1 MGCCLFAA
9 LLAIGP
15 RFVLFLMWIFTTLV
29 DRAFN
34 GFLLPLLGLVF
45 LPWTTLFYVCAYQP
59 VNGVT
64 GIGWFFVAFG
74 FFCDI
79 SSYAGGGRAQR
90 QRAQTA

>member
-1 MGCCLFAA
+1 MGCCLVAA

-15 RFVLFLMWIFTTLV
+15 RFALFLMWIFTTLV

-79 SSYAGGGRAQR
+79 ASYTGGGRAQR